1 MKWSYAAT
9 LLVIA
14 GILGYQLMIPPVIGL
29 ADQGDYARLLG
40 AFHLGP
46 VAHTA
51 EDRYYRYFNR
61 TYQPD
66 PSFRLPGW
74 EIYSSQDIL
83 VGSALLL
90 NKWISKDG
98 LFDIRVLSFLEAL
111 AFLAICY
118 FLLRATRKLLPGR
131 LHFLIAAALIIVFC
145 DVGYICYFNSFYSE
159 PATYLSLLAL
169 LAVWLDWIAHGP
181 GARRGQA
188 KYLALFCLFAL
199 LFVAAKPQNVAAGVL
214 LGLYIFRFRKLLR
227 RQWMAP
233 ASGAA
238 ILVGSLAVYWSVP
251 RLVRL
256 ADVYNMV
263 FMQMAPAS
271 PDPAG
276 ALRELGLDP
285 SYARYSGSG
294 AFAPTTGFWN
304 AAFQDQLDARVS
316 RFTIVWYYVRQ
327 PVKLLNYVRAVLPR
341 GASLRAEGVGNFER
355 SAGYPPFARARS
367 FAIWSRFRE
376 RYLSGWSSG
385 VLIGLM
391 LSVFGAGWIA
401 ARSGDVQARLLAEC
415 YAVLALM
422 AVIVFFTTILGDA
435 HDLVKHLHLYN
446 LLTDVC
452 LVFGL
457 TALFRR
463 VSAGRDAGSSLDR
476 RQSAAWSQIES
487 GRCD

>member
-1 MKWSYAAT
+1 MKWSYGAT

-29 ADQGDYARLLG
+29 ADQGDYARLVG

-46 VAHTA
+46 VAQTA

-66 PSFRLPGW
+66 PNFRLPGW

-98 LFDIRVLSFLEAL
+98 WFDIRVLSFLEAL

-118 FLLRATRKLLPGR
+118 FLLQATWKLLPGR
-131 LHFLIAAALIIVFC
+131 LHFLIAAALIVVFC
-145 DVGYICYFNSFYSE
+145 DVGYISYFNSFYSE

-169 LAVWLDWIAHGP
+169 LAVWLDWIANRP
-181 GARRGQA
+181 GARTGQA

-214 LGLYIFRFRKLLR
+214 LGLYTFRFRNLLR
-227 RQWMAP
+227 RHWMVP
-233 ASGAA
+233 AASAA
-238 ILVGSLAVYWSVP
+238 ILVASLAVYWSVP

-271 PDPAG
+271 SDPAG

-285 SYARYSGSG
+285 SYAKYSG
-294 AFAPTTGFWN
+294 
-304 AAFQDQLDARVS
+304 L
-316 RFTIVWYYVRQ
+316 
-327 PVKLLNYVRAVLPR
+327 
-341 GASLRAEGVGNFER
+341 
-355 SAGYPPFARARS
+355 ARS
-367 FAIWSRFRE
+367 RPPPDFGTLRFKI
-376 RYLSGWSSG
+376 SWMPG
-385 VLIGLM
+385 
-391 LSVFGAGWIA
+391 
-401 ARSGDVQARLLAEC
+401 
-415 YAVLALM
+415 
-422 AVIVFFTTILGDA
+422 
-435 HDLVKHLHLYN
+435 
-446 LLTDVC
+446 
-452 LVFGL
+452 
-457 TALFRR
+457 
-463 VSAGRDAGSSLDR
+463 
-476 RQSAAWSQIES
+476 
-487 GRCD
+487 